1 MKEEIMM
8 ALVKELFSYGN
19 LHEEYSFNDDS
30 FILDLKK
37 EDDNNITIKV
47 ILKEKDN
54 KDKKEFEK
62 WVNSLDDDIFN
73 ETWESLSEECG
84 LKELNDAYKTE
95 NYQQV
100 INMFKDRAS
109 QVINSK
115 INNLKDLLAF

>member
-1 MKEEIMM
+1 MKEEMMM
-8 ALVKELFSYGN
+8 ALIKELFTYNN

-47 ILKEKDN
+47 TLKEKDN

-73 ETWESLSEECG
+73 ETWESLSEEFG

-100 INMFKDRAS
+100 IDMFKDRAT
-109 QVINSK
+109 QVITNK
-115 INNLKDLLAF
+115 INNLKGLLAF